1 MQTRS
6 TAFVCA
12 VAASGTRQTALPPA
26 GPSRA
31 SSQSVFFRAHL
42 ELTRFHHNFRTFS
55 AFGFELRNLPAGALF
70 FLLNDSRKHSGP
82 GRYDMKLHIVGFVLF
97 LLLLFFLLFFFFFPE
112 FFFLCEFLQ
121 EAEVIKLCVCLQR
134 PVSNSLPTVK
144 TGL

>member
-12 VAASGTRQTALPPA
+12 VAALGTRQTALPPA
-26 GPSRA
+26 GPSRT

-42 ELTRFHHNFRTFS
+42 GLTLFHHNFRTFS
-55 AFGFELRNLPAGALF
+55 AFGFELRNLLAGAVF

-97 LLLLFFLLFFFFFPE
+97 LLLLLFFCFSSFFLGFV
-112 FFFLCEFLQ
+112 FLCEFLQ
-121 EAEVIKLCVCLQR
+121 EAEVIKPCLCLRR